1 MKRFTLVLAISIGL
15 LPGLVCKAEDGSVTG
30 DTDYKSSHS
39 SNSAVAVR
47 QSANSAPEHAQ
58 ARNHRSGRLTRDW
71 RISYYAHANR
81 LPWWPGAPG
90 N

>member
-1 MKRFTLVLAISIGL
+1 MKRFTVILLISIGL

-30 DTDYKSSHS
+30 DTDYKASHS

-47 QSANSAPEHAQ
+47 GSANSVPGSVQ
-58 ARNHRSGRLTRDW
+58 ARNHRSWRLTRDW
-71 RISYYAHANR
+71 RISYYAHANK

>member
-1 MKRFTLVLAISIGL
+1 MKRFTLVLFISVGL

-47 QSANSAPEHAQ
+47 RSANSAPGYVQ
-58 ARNHRSGRLTRDW
+58 ARNHRSWRLTRDW
-71 RISYYAHANR
+71 RISYYAHAYR
-81 LPWWPGAPG
+81 TPWWPGAPG